1 MKITYYGTAAAEAWP
16 GVFCRC
22 DACERARAAGGR
34 NIRTRSQACVD
45 DRLLIDMPA
54 DTYLHVL
61 NYGLDMSAIPNL
73 IVTHTHSDHYYPA
86 ELWCRSEGIAHNLPE
101 GCETLTIW
109 GDEKVGELIQGRG
122 GSRVAFSGLPMM
134 TPTDVG
140 GYTVTALPADHDQS
154 AGTRIYV
161 IEKDGKAL
169 LYAHDTGYLTGDTWD
184 YIGKSGLKFDF
195 VSLDCTNCTLPWD
208 RGHMGID
215 ADRRVRDRLKE
226 MGAAD
231 GRTKFCVNHFSHNG
245 KTTYDDLV
253 EMLGDEFIVSYDGLS
268 VEF

>member
-22 DACERARAAGGR
+22 GACERARKAGGR

-45 DRLLIDMPA
+45 DVLLIDMPA

-86 ELWCRSEGIAHNLPE
+86 EFWCRSVGIAHNLPE
-101 GCETLTIW
+101 GCEVLTVW
-109 GDEKVGELIQGRG
+109 GDRRVGELAG
-122 GSRVAFSGLPMM
+122 GNGGERVRFSELPLMS
-134 TPTDVG
+134 TADVG
-140 GYTVTALPADHDQS
+140 GYSVTALPADHDQN
-154 AGTRIYV
+154 AGVRIYV
-161 IEKDGKAL
+161 ISKDGKTL
-169 LYAHDTGYLTGDTWD
+169 LYAHDTGYLRDEVWE
-184 YIGKSGLKFDF
+184 YIGKNKLRFDF
-195 VSLDCTNCTLPWD
+195 VSLDCTNCTLPGD
-208 RGHMGID
+208 RGHMGVE
-215 ADRRVRDRLKE
+215 ADRRVKARLLD

-231 GRTKFCVNHFSHNG
+231 EGTKFCINHFSHNG
-245 KTTYDDLV
+245 QTTYDDLV
-253 EMLGDEFIVSYDGLS
+253 EMFGSEFIVSYDGLS

>member
-22 DACERARAAGGR
+22 DACQRARAAGGR

-61 NYGLDMSAIPNL
+61 NYGLDMSAIPDL
-73 IVTHTHSDHYYPA
+73 IVTHTHSDHYYPN
-86 ELWCRSEGIAHNLPE
+86 ELWCRSPGIAHELPQ
-101 GCETLTIW
+101 GCEVLNIW
-109 GDEKVGELIQGRG
+109 GDAKVGAVTSDAGGRVKFNELPLMA
-122 GSRVAFSGLPMM
+122 SA
-134 TPTDVG
+134 DVG
-140 GYTVTALPADHDQS
+140 GYTVTALPADHDQN

-161 IEKDGKAL
+161 ISKDGKTL
-169 LYAHDTGYLTGDTWD
+169 LYAHDTGYLRDEVWE
-184 YIGKSGLKFDF
+184 YIGEKGLKFDF

-231 GRTKFCVNHFSHNG
+231 GNTIFCLNHFSHNG
-245 KTTYDDLV
+245 QTTYDDLV
-253 EMLGDEFIVSYDGLS
+253 QMLGDEFMISYDGMS